1 MRRILRLR
9 NGMVQSERWYE
20 ALRDYKGEHGHLA
33 DFDYDTAMKYY
44 VDNPVTIGA
53 HLQVSDYEG
62 LEDVSAAVT
71 SDIERLVRAE
81 RDFGNDPMESLS
93 QVRARLFARFDPEQ
107 VAIQGPALLN
117 SVERHLYN
125 AVENYLQRG
134 RR

>member
-1 MRRILRLR
+1 
-9 NGMVQSERWYE
+9 MVQSERWYE

-33 DFDYDTAMKYY
+33 DFDYDSAIEYY

-62 LEDVSAAVT
+62 VTDVPGAVAT
-71 SDIERLVRAE
+71 DIERLVKAE

-107 VAIQGPALLN
+107 VASQGPALLN
-117 SVERHLYN
+117 SVERDLYD
-125 AVENYLQRG
+125 AVEDYLRRG